1 MSFLD
6 NLESNLKDLESGQER
21 DPNERKRRE
30 SERAS
35 TLAAAPWAEKLKSSP
50 YTQELLKA
58 ATHAGFEARKKVNM
72 AWLDTSLKLE
82 LQGRILELRPTAEG
96 IVAVISRDGKE
107 KQRHAV
113 DLAGSPGELVQRWLG

>member
-21 DPNERKRRE
+21 DPKEKKLRD

-35 TLAAAPWAEKLKSSP
+35 ALAAAPWAEKLKNGV

-58 ATHAGFEARKKVNM
+58 ATHAGFQVRKRVNM
-72 AWLDTSLKLE
+72 AWLGTTLKLE
-82 LQGRILELRPTAEG
+82 LQGRTLALSPTAEG
-96 IVAVISRDGKE
+96 IVAVVSSDGKE
-107 KQRHAV
+107 EQKHPV
-113 DLAGSPGELVQRWLG
+113 NLEGSPADLVKQWLG

>member
-1 MSFLD
+1 MGFLD

-35 TLAAAPWAEKLKSSP
+35 TLAAAPWAEKLKNSP

-58 ATHAGFEARKKVNM
+58 ATHAGYQARKKVNM
-72 AWLDTSLKLE
+72 AWLGTNLKLE
-82 LQGRILELRPTAEG
+82 LQGRTLALSPTPDG
-96 IVAVISRDGKE
+96 IVAVISQDGKE
-107 KQRHAV
+107 EQRHSV
-113 DLAGSPGELVQRWLG
+113 DLAASPGELVRQWLG

>member
-58 ATHAGFEARKKVNM
+58 ATHAGFQARKKVNM
-72 AWLDTSLKLE
+72 AWLGTSLKLE
-82 LQGRILELRPTAEG
+82 LQGRVLELRPVPDG

-107 KQRHAV
+107 EQRQPV
-113 DLAGSPGELVQRWLG
+113 DLAGSPGELVQQWLG